1 MSDTQA
7 ELSAARE
14 QLDRDNLFASNSNAA
29 SYRAYERLRRAEV
42 AAWKAGECCG
52 RRGENGRCLSRG
64 CEVERLMQTCDAGVG
79 ESGREAWCKLCEHS
93 AEYLDAVSWLVN
105 GETEAGAVLAGRLWA
120 LRFLEFMGVNDV
132 NGNCSGGQNE
142 EGARVCEH
150 TERGQVDHDAA
161 YPCGARAD

>member
-42 AAWKAGECCG
+42 AAWSADECCG

-64 CEVERLMQTCDAGVG
+64 CEVERMLALLAAG
-79 ESGREAWCKLCEHS
+79 ESRANAIVISGLCEHHDMLATLKVTHQVMVDS
-93 AEYLDAVSWLVN
+93 GSPEPFWVVANTVLTQVALGHGIENDN
-105 GETEAGAVLAGRLWA
+105 G
-120 LRFLEFMGVNDV
+120 
-132 NGNCSGGQNE
+132 
-142 EGARVCEH
+142 
-150 TERGQVDHDAA
+150 
-161 YPCGARAD
+161 